1 MKNTTQLL
9 DDSAA
14 SGDWIMLRFIIPLVR
29 LLATHVSAVA
39 FFMPAQGNYRE
50 SRDTAECRKFPLDA

>member
-39 FFMPAQGNYRE
+39 FFMPAQGTYRE
-50 SRDTAECRKFPLDA
+50 SRDTAECRKFPFDA

>member
-39 FFMPAQGNYRE
+39 FFMPAQGNYHD
-50 SRDTAECRKFPLDA
+50 SRDPTECRKFTLDA